1 MSVVLKFD
9 TTPSLYEP
17 VEIEIDGRRLQ
28 VKRITLGD
36 LERIQALQLE
46 AMAGSAKAIR
56 ESLETLL
63 VGEAADIAL
72 LAKMPLE
79 KLAELITAVVERAI
93 KPGPEGKNSPGP
105 ADKSSQS

>member
-1 MSVVLKFD
+1 MADTLLELVL
-9 TTPSLYEP
+9 S
-17 VEIEIDGRRLQ
+17 DGRP
-28 VKRITLGD
+28 
-36 LERIQALQLE
+36 A
-46 AMAGSAKAIR
+46 
-56 ESLETLL
+56 TLL

>member
-17 VEIEIDGRRLQ
+17 VEIEIDGNVLQ
-28 VKRITLGD
+28 VKRITLGG
-36 LERIQALQLE
+36 LERIQELQKE

-63 VGEAADIAL
+63 VGDVSL
-72 LAKMPLE
+72 LAKMPLD
-79 KLAELITAVVERAI
+79 KLAELITAVVERAV
-93 KPGPEGKNSPGP
+93 KPGPEGKNSSGP
-105 ADKSSQS
+105 ADKSSR